1 MAITDQHQHPAHDL
15 CVATV
20 PIFNRLPHAQ
30 LEQVEALVHHEHIP
44 AGTPLYLPDSKADAL
59 YILHHGQ
66 VKIARV
72 SADGREQLLRLLGP
86 GDFDGDAAM
95 FADQTHTAEARA
107 TTPVVACVLYKH
119 DFQALLK
126 TYPEVSMAVIQALA
140 SRVDELETQT
150 TLATT
155 ADVAARL
162 RHYLRTQLAEQ
173 GAHITLPMK
182 KKDLADYLGTTPETL
197 SRKLTLLEDAGVILQ
212 GRGKVIEILDPSRLD

>member
-1 MAITDQHQHPAHDL
+1 MAITEQHDL

-20 PIFNRLPHAQ
+20 PIFNRLPHDQ
-30 LEQVEALVHHEHIP
+30 QELVEALVHHEHI
-44 AGTPLYLPDSKADAL
+44 AQDTPLYLPDSKADAL

-107 TTPVVACVLYKH
+107 ITPVVACVLYKH
-119 DFQALLK
+119 DFQDLLK
-126 TYPEVSMAVIQALA
+126 TYPAVSMAVIEALA
-140 SRVDELETQT
+140 TRVDELETQT

-155 ADVAARL
+155 ADVATRL
-162 RHYLRTQLAEQ
+162 RHYLRQQQALQ
-173 GAHITLPMK
+173 GRHITLPMK

-197 SRKLTLLEDAGVILQ
+197 SRKLTGLEDAGAIRQ
-212 GRGKVIEILDPSRLD
+212 GRGKAIEILEPSLLD